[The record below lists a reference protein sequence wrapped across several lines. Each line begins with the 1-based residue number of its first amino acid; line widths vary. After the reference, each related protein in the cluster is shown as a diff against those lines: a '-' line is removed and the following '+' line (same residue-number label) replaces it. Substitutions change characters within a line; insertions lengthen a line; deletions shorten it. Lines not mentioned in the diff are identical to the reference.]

1 MGVEINIGNTKI
13 SGNARVLNETT
24 IKNNSD
30 VKINVLDS
38 EINGQAVVLEN
49 LKIDSILE
57 ELKQKV
63 GQMDKDSKEY
73 LEIQAMLGAG
83 QEGNKNMIERI
94 KKHLLEF
101 SQGVL
106 ASIVANMLT

>member
-1 MGVEINIGNTKI
+1 MGVEINIGKTKI
-13 SGNARVLNETT
+13 SDNARVLNETL
-24 IKNNSD
+24 IRNNND

-49 LKIDSILE
+49 LKIDSVLE
-57 ELKQKV
+57 ELKQKTEH
-63 GQMDKDSKEY
+63 MDKNSKEY
-73 LEIQAMLGAG
+73 SDVQEIIRKEQW
-83 QEGNKNMIERI
+83 NDKKIIERI

-106 ASIVANMLT
+106 ASIVANRLT

>member
-1 MGVEINIGNTKI
+1 MGVEINISNTKI
-13 SGNARVLNETT
+13 NNKSAVLTNTT
-24 IKNNSD
+24 IRNNDD
-30 VKINVLDS
+30 VKVNILDS
-38 EINGQAVVLEN
+38 EINGQAVVLDN
-49 LKIDSILE
+49 LKIDSVLE

-63 GQMDKDSKEY
+63 DQMDKDSKEY
-73 LEIQAMLGAG
+73 LEVQEILGTG
-83 QEGNKNMIERI
+83 QGNDKNMIERI

>member
-83 QEGNKNMIERI
+83 QEENKNMIERI

>member
-13 SGNARVLNETT
+13 SDNARVLTETL
-24 IKNNSD
+24 IRNNSD

-49 LKIDSILE
+49 LKIDSVLE

-63 GQMDKDSKEY
+63 EHMDRNSKEY
-73 LEIQAMLGAG
+73 LDVQEILNVEQ
-83 QEGNKNMIERI
+83 GNDKKIIERI
-94 KKHLLEF
+94 KRHLLEF

-106 ASIVANMLT
+106 ASIVANKLT

>member
-1 MGVEINIGNTKI
+1 MGIENNIGNTKI
-13 SGNARVLNETT
+13 GDNARVLPDTS
-24 IKNNSD
+24 IRNNAD

-49 LKIDSILE
+49 LKIDSVLE

-73 LEIQAMLGAG
+73 LEIQAMLEAG
-83 QEGNKNMIERI
+83 QESDKNVIKRM

-106 ASIVANMLT
+106 ASIVANKLT